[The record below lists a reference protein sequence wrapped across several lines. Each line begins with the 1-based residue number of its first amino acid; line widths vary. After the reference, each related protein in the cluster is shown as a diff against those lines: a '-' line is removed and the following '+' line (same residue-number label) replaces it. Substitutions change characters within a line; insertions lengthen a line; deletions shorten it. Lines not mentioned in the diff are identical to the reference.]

1 MTTFQPQRSH
11 RSQRVRQKA
20 GVNALQIHTTNC
32 TSKLQGRFHEA
43 RKIVCNNL
51 QRAVQAYAAEYHFYT
66 SQALPLRNRRI
77 LRPAQI
83 SPLDARSPAR
93 RPRDDREMS
102 GKTSAGFS
110 CAMSAQLPGN
120 SRTVATAT
128 PPDARQG
135 DSQDSLQCATHGR
148 AMSAPETCGI
158 THNSLAQLPRHNRAT
173 VGATPRTTAHS
184 NLNQDIQKL

>member
-1 MTTFQPQRSH
+1 M
-11 RSQRVRQKA
+11 A
-20 GVNALQIHTTNC
+20 NACTHQIHVTNC
-32 TSKLQGRFHEA
+32 TTKLHSPGHEA
-43 RKIVCNNL
+43 RKIVYNNL
-51 QRAVQAYAAEYHFYT
+51 SSATQEHVTKLSFYT
-66 SQALPLRNRRI
+66 SQALPLVKTMF
-77 LRPAQI
+77 LRLANS
-83 SPLDARSPAR
+83 SPLAARSPAR
-93 RPRDDREMS
+93 RSRDDREMS

-120 SRTVATAT
+120 SLTVATAT

-158 THNSLAQLPRHNRAT
+158 THNTLAQLPRHNRAT
-173 VGATPRTTAHS
+173 VGATPRKTAHS